1 MDEQRDDDIEV
12 FDVDNYSNK
21 GDKTFS
27 HQTLVMSSMKKAL
40 ENGAREMRAGWFET
54 KYDKQGNLMRTY
66 NEDTRLSFISSVE
79 SVMMVMSCDLDEQS
93 IREINNLIESLEL
106 RKKNLLEEEE
116 KEWNSIIPYVRQKLN
131 QDGKGFIKGYFNKEK
146 RFYQLYIEE
155 KINIYRD
162 IFKTLTN
169 QTSRKNFYSEEDYEN

>member
-1 MDEQRDDDIEV
+1 MEGEEKDIEV

-27 HQTLVMSSMKKAL
+27 HQTLVMSTMKKAL
-40 ENGAREMRAGWFET
+40 ENGAKEMRAGWFET
-54 KYDKQGNLMRTY
+54 KYDKNGNLLRSY
-66 NEDTRLSFISSVE
+66 NEDTRLAFISSIE

-93 IREINNLIESLEL
+93 IKEINDLLDKLNE
-106 RKKNLLEEEE
+106 RKKNLLDEEE
-116 KEWNSIIPYVRQKLN
+116 KEWNSIIPYVKQKLN

-155 KINIYRD
+155 KINIYRE
-162 IFKTLTN
+162 IFKSLTN
-169 QTSRKNFYSEEDYEN
+169 QTSRKNFYQEEDYEN